1 MKYLKKAWGLL
12 DGIKTYLGGGGM
24 MLSGAAMI
32 AGEAAEIISA
42 NHSGDPLELIEPMSK
57 FLMALPSH
65 PGAIAFCAGL
75 AAIGLG
81 HKGDKA
87 KVAIEKA
94 ASEVPKLNKKGKGKS
109 GK

>member
-1 MKYLKKAWGLL
+1 
-12 DGIKTYLGGGGM
+12 
-24 MLSGAAMI
+24 
-32 AGEAAEIISA
+32 
-42 NHSGDPLELIEPMSK
+42 MSK